1 MFTCNVCQERAIR
14 SFTKNA
20 YENGVVLI
28 KCQGCQNVH
37 LIADNLGWFEDE
49 PTNIEKLANVKKVSH
64 SADVLKI
71 LSKIFE
77 ESEKPL
83 DAQDYEVVSKE

>member
-1 MFTCNVCQERAIR
+1 MFTCNKCETRAIR

-28 KCQGCQNVH
+28 KCEGCENIH

-49 PTNIEKLANVKKVSH
+49 RTNVETMKGIKRIEDMGAVKQILNKV
-64 SADVLKI
+64 
-71 LSKIFE
+71 FE
-77 ESEKPL
+77 DSEKPL
-83 DAQDYEVVSKE
+83 DNL